1 MKFKMIQ
8 ILSSV
13 CGLVC
18 LLLSGSA
25 FAGGFALPLGVEWC
39 EERSVVESKM
49 DSPREA
55 ADDVVESTARVWR
68 VDGFLSAIFDADK
81 LVKMSVRSYE
91 TEKHVARTRAA
102 LKKMLGDGVSKGE
115 KVRWSPEGKGTV
127 QFKVQTEQVYVTFE
141 APTGI
146 CGGGAVQEKTLSE
159 REKADLEATKRSQAI
174 EWDPYA
180 DEGFED
186 EPVVK
191 RKKKEEPK
199 KEEKEEEEEDE
210 LEDEDIDW

>member
-8 ILSSV
+8 ILSSLS
-13 CGLVC
+13 GLLC

-39 EERSVVESKM
+39 EARTSVESKM

-91 TEKHVARTRAA
+91 TETHVARTRAA
-102 LKKMLGDGVSKGE
+102 LKKMLGEGVASGE
-115 KVRWSPEGKGTV
+115 KVRWSPTGKGSV

-146 CGGGAVQEKTLSE
+146 CGVEEAKEKTLSD
-159 REKADLEATKRSQAI
+159 REKSDLKATQRSQAV

-180 DEGFED
+180 DEEFED

-191 RKKKEEPK
+191 RKKKEAPK
-199 KEEKEEEEEDE
+199 KEEKEAEEDE
-210 LEDEDIDW
+210 PDDEDIDW